1 MPSGLQY
8 LPTDGGSLAVEITGN
23 DTDPLVI
30 CSPGMG
36 DTRDAYGP
44 LAKALVSHG
53 YRVATMDARGHG
65 DSSVDFKRYGD
76 EATADDFLT
85 VADEYSRGTPVVL
98 AGASFGAASAT
109 IAAAKQPE
117 RISKIIL
124 LGPALRNGMGVPG
137 LWLMTAMFAKPWG
150 PAAWAKFAA
159 TLWPGLGAEGAK
171 KRAAASKASLT
182 RPGRWPAFRATVA
195 GLDHRVVAPYV
206 SRVKAQVLVVMG
218 DKDPDWTNPVQEA
231 EWVASNF
238 EKVETFIVPGA
249 GHAPMFER
257 PEVVSE
263 KVLSFLKDAQNVK

>member
-1 MPSGLQY
+1 MASGLQY
-8 LPTDGGSLAVEITGN
+8 LPTDGGKLAVEITGN
-23 DTDPLVI
+23 ETDPLVI
-30 CSPGMG
+30 CSPALG
-36 DTRDAYGP
+36 DTRDSYGP
-44 LAKALVSHG
+44 LAKALVSQG
-53 YRVATMDARGHG
+53 YRVANMDARGHG
-65 DSSVDFKRYGD
+65 DSSVGFKRYGD
-76 EATADDFLT
+76 EATADDFIT
-85 VADEYSRGTPVVL
+85 VANEYSRGAPVVL
-98 AGASFGAASAT
+98 AGASFGSAAAT

-124 LGPALRNGMGVPG
+124 LGPVLRNGMGVPG

-150 PAAWAKFAA
+150 PAAWAMYAA

-182 RPGRWPAFRATVA
+182 RPGRWAAFRSTMS
-195 GLDHRVVAPYV
+195 GLDHRVVAPYI
-206 SRVKAQVLVVMG
+206 SRVKAPVLVVMG

-238 EKVETFIVPGA
+238 EKVETLIVPGA

-263 KVLSFLKDAQNVK
+263 KVLSFLKDAASAK